1 MNKLEEIREAEELL
15 KEYEGCI
22 DKVILDYLEKDKEF
36 MLMLAEAL
44 EVDDGY
50 VQP

>member
-15 KEYEGCI
+15 KEYEDSI

-36 MLMLAEAL
+36 MLMLAKAI
-44 EVDDGY
+44 DDGY

>member
-22 DKVILDYLEKDKEF
+22 YKVILDYLQKDKEF
-36 MLMLAEAL
+36 MLMLAEAI
-44 EVDDGY
+44 DDGY